1 MLSLPFLYGNH
12 RHFHCIFRI
21 LMSHFNIYFHVV
33 LAYYHEWR
41 HNKMVYSKIIF
52 EYQPV
57 FVTFNFAIDIKGRLV
72 EASKMAN
79 YKRWSFPR
87 IVHFNGKSRFGI
99 NMLYVNHKGYDTP
112 WREDRRPLSVKW
124 SHAVSSLN
132 CDYILP
138 FWLVPTEITSA
149 FMDISNII
157 NSVEQTRLR
166 VQ

>member
-41 HNKMVYSKIIF
+41 HNKMVYSKIIRVSAF
-52 EYQPV
+52 LCHFHLCNWHQRS
-57 FVTFNFAIDIKGRLV
+57 AC